1 MVFFSLKKSTSVGVE
16 GSSLDII
23 ANSEEWKSFTWQHQ
37 NDEDPC
43 ERCFRVHEETGGVKM
58 KTPSTP
64 QQGALMNCD
73 SVSSCVKLG
82 HYIDAEVIWGDLGV
96 FPI

>member
-1 MVFFSLKKSTSVGVE
+1 M
-16 GSSLDII
+16 
-23 ANSEEWKSFTWQHQ
+23 N
-37 NDEDPC
+37 
-43 ERCFRVHEETGGVKM
+43 
-58 KTPSTP
+58 TPSTP

-96 FPI
+96 FPTKFFG